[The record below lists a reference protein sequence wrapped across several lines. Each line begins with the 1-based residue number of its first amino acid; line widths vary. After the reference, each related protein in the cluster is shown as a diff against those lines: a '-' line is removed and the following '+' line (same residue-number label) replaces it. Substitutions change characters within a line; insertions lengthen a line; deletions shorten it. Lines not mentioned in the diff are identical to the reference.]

1 MDTITILKKEMQ
13 DVLQN
18 NILSYWER
26 NMIDPVNGGFF
37 GRITAMDEVMP
48 EADKGA
54 ILNTRILWTFS
65 AAYRLFGKKEYLDIA
80 TRAKDYILQ
89 YFLDKKYGGIYW
101 SLDYKGNPKDTK
113 KQIYALGFAVYGM
126 SEYYR
131 ATKDRETL
139 DCAVN
144 IFHSIEKYSFD
155 SKRNGYY
162 EALTQEWGEIA
173 DMRLSEK
180 DANEKKTMNTH
191 LHILEPYTNL
201 YRVWK
206 NDLLKKQLANL
217 INVFIDKILDSK
229 TNHLGLF
236 FDEDWKPK
244 SNIVSYGHDI
254 EASWLLHEAAL
265 VLGDEAILK
274 KVESLVPAIVEAAS
288 EGLCEDGSMIYE
300 RDEISGHMDR
310 ELHWWVQAEAVVG
323 YVNMYQYF
331 QNKDA
336 LQKAFKVW
344 QYIKNHFIDYTNGEW
359 FWSIKEDG
367 SINRGEN
374 GDKAGFW
381 KCPYHNSRM
390 CMEIFERFPIR

>member
-1 MDTITILKKEMQ
+1 MQ
-13 DVLQN
+13 DILQN

-26 NMIDPVNGGFF
+26 NMIDSSNGGFY
-37 GRITAMDEVMP
+37 GRITAMDKIMP

-65 AAYRLFGKKEYLDIA
+65 AAYRLFGKKEYLEMA

-89 YFLDKKYGGIYW
+89 HFFDKEYGGIYW
-101 SLDYKGNPKDTK
+101 SLDYRGNPKDTK
-113 KQIYALGFAVYGM
+113 KQVYALGFAIYGM
-126 SEYYR
+126 SEYFR
-131 ATKDRETL
+131 ATGDKGAL
-139 DCAVN
+139 DCAIS
-144 IFHSIEKYSFD
+144 IFHSIEEHSFD
-155 SKRNGYY
+155 KEKNGYC
-162 EALTQEWGEIA
+162 EALTREWDEIA

-206 NDLLKKQLANL
+206 NDLLKTQLANL
-217 INVFIDKILDSK
+217 INVFIDKILDFG

-236 FDEDWKPK
+236 FDEDWNPK

-254 EASWLLHEAAL
+254 ETSWLLHEAAQ
-265 VLGDEAILK
+265 VLGDEDILK
-274 KVESLVPAIVEAAS
+274 KVEPLVPAIVKAAS
-288 EGLCEDGSMIYE
+288 EGLRKDGSMIYE
-300 RDEISGHMDR
+300 KDVTNGYLDR

-323 YVNMYQYF
+323 YLNLYQHF
-331 QNKDA
+331 NDEDA
-336 LQKAFKVW
+336 LQKAFKTW
-344 QYIKNHFIDYTNGEW
+344 DYIKSHFIDYVNGEW
-359 FWSIKEDG
+359 FWSIKADG

-381 KCPYHNSRM
+381 KCPYHNARM
-390 CMEIFERFPIR
+390 CMEVFERFSTK